1 MGSVLY
7 RIVIASSTN
16 YRMSRVTVLAL
27 LVALAAVASAQYGI
41 GNYYPFSGFNQAY
54 YPNLQ
59 QGFGFYN
66 HQPAAGYSGCQYWC
80 RSPSYG
86 YLSNNQ
92 YYCCTTP
99 FQAGYGNQGG
109 FGFGGGFN
117 QYG

>member
-1 MGSVLY
+1 MGSILY
-7 RIVIASSTN
+7 RIVRASTTN
-16 YRMSRVTVLAL
+16 YRMSRVIVLTL
-27 LVALAAVASAQYGI
+27 LVALAAVASGQL
-41 GNYYPFSGFNQAY
+41 GNYYPFTGFNSNY

-66 HQPAAGYSGCQYWC
+66 NQPTAGYGGCQYWC
-80 RSPSYG
+80 RSPQYG
-86 YLSNNQ
+86 YLTTNQ

-109 FGFGGGFN
+109 FGFGGGNIFN